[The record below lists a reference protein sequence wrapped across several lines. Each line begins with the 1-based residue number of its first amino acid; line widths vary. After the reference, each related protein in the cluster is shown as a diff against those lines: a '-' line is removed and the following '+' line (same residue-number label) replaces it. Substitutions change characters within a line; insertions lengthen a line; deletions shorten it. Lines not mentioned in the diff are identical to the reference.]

1 MDFRLTIAYDG
12 QPFRG
17 WARQEGVP
25 TVQGALEEAIEI
37 LLGEPVALTVAGR
50 TDAGV
55 HALGQVAS
63 FEYDGEVPADAVR
76 SLNGLTPPAIS
87 VGSVRPEPDG
97 FDARRDARSRT
108 YCYRVLARPNPS
120 PFAEGRA
127 WWVRSELDRDALDRA
142 AEAIRGEHDFTA
154 FTPTDTYHQRF
165 ERVIE
170 SAAWVEERSFVSPAG
185 SVAEPG
191 VLQFWI
197 TGDTFMRNMVRI
209 LVGTMIEVA
218 TGSRSGKEFA
228 RLLEGATRPEA
239 GRTAPPEGLYLVEV
253 GY

>member
-1 MDFRLTIAYDG
+1 MDWRIDLSYAG
-12 QPFRG
+12 RPFRG
-17 WARQEGVP
+17 WARQDGVP
-25 TVQGALEEAIEI
+25 TVQGALEEALAT
-37 LLGEPVALTVAGR
+37 LLGEPIDLTVAGR

-63 FEYDGEVPADAVR
+63 FTFEGEVPPDVVR

-87 VGSVRPEPDG
+87 VASVRAVPEG
-97 FDARRDARSRT
+97 FNARRDARSRT
-108 YCYRVLARPNPS
+108 YCYRVLTRPTPS

-127 WWVRSELDRDALDRA
+127 WWVRAELDREALDRA
-142 AEAIRGEHDFTA
+142 AGLLVGGHDFTA

-170 SAAWVEERSFVSPAG
+170 SAALVEEHSFALPDG
-185 SVAEPG
+185 SSADPG
-191 VLQFWI
+191 LLGFWI

-209 LVGTMIEVA
+209 LVGTMIEV
-218 TGSRSGKEFA
+218 GSGGRSVEEFA
-228 RLLEGATRPEA
+228 RLLEGAERPEA
-239 GRTAPPEGLYLVEV
+239 GRTAPPEGLYLVRV